1 MAITNKELAVLVIED
16 NAGDAVLVTDLL
28 EEGISQPIIHNA
40 TTFTQAK
47 ESLINGFCYDV
58 ILLDLTLPDN
68 SGEQL
73 VHDIILLAA
82 NTPVIVLT
90 GYSSR
95 DFGVKTLSL
104 GVSDYLLKDDLSL
117 DQLIKSITY
126 SIERKRVNVK
136 LKDSEEKYK
145 SLFSLSP
152 MPMWVFDVN
161 TFEFLNVNDA
171 AIRQYGYS
179 REEFLHMTIK
189 DIRPP
194 DDMRKI
200 EEIVAESRNS
210 NAFSWG
216 EFRHLKK
223 GGQLIYVDIK
233 SNLIDFEG
241 KKARLVLAT
250 DITER
255 VQHMKAIEKQNKRLQ
270 EIAWSQSHV
279 VRAPLARMMGLVN
292 VLSLKKDLVKN
303 QDEILDLIMHSAKEL
318 DDILRDIVKKTEI
331 E

>member
-1 MAITNKELAVLVIED
+1 MIIAKEELVVLVIED

-28 EEGISQPIIHNA
+28 EEGISRPIIHNA
-40 TTFTQAK
+40 TTFTQAE
-47 ESLINGFCYDV
+47 ESLVNGFRYDV

-68 SGEQL
+68 SGEKL
-73 VHDIILLAA
+73 VNDTILLAG

-90 GYSSR
+90 GFSDR
-95 DFGVKTLSL
+95 DFSVKTLSL
-104 GVSDYLLKDDLSL
+104 GVSDYLLKDDLSVEH
-117 DQLIKSITY
+117 LIKIITY
-126 SIERKRVNVK
+126 SIERTRVNVK
-136 LKDSEEKYK
+136 LKESEEKYK

-152 MPMWVFDVN
+152 IPMWVFDVN
-161 TFEFLNVNDA
+161 TFQFLNVNDA
-171 AIRQYGYS
+171 AIIQYGYS
-179 REEFLHMTIK
+179 REEFLHMTIR

-194 DDMRKI
+194 EDVKEV
-200 EEIVAESRNS
+200 EEIVADSKKS
-210 NAFSWG
+210 GIFSWG

-223 GGQLIYVDIK
+223 GGQLMYVDIK

-255 VQHMKAIEKQNKRLQ
+255 VQHMKAIESQNKRLQ

-279 VRAPLARMMGLVN
+279 VRAPLARMMGLIN
-292 VLSLKKDLVKN
+292 VMSLKKDLVKN
-303 QDEILDLIMHSAKEL
+303 PDEILDLIMHSANEL
-318 DDILRDIVKKTEI
+318 DGILRDIVKKTEV